1 MKYNKNLI
9 FIKCLTAFIFT
20 IIITAAVFIS
30 GCAYSLFAQQ
40 RQAAKKDLP
49 PALSADRK
57 APAPAKKAAVQ
68 KKPVRSDKPAGIFMA
83 GCVLMPKKSHFT
95 PFEAAYYL
103 SLRFKKNYGVAG
115 ILTNANAMP
124 LINEFGEIFEAAPGK
139 ITLRHADTCETVL
152 TGSDGFFVF
161 QVQKSVSGGEK
172 FLKYTDIAGISYES
186 AEVKLDKN
194 KNYLI
199 RLFICGGN
207 KVKILTAPA
216 AGRLSAEAPE
226 IFKRGVLEQTDKLI
240 KRSKKI
246 TSITGRVESIRPAL
260 KDIEY
265 DESKIKNESKV
276 KIDKT
281 ELDKINKTDKVKL
294 ILLPDKKEITPDKSG
309 YFKFGG
315 NLTAGRRQIIA
326 SAGDNFE
333 KTTEIKIN
341 KFDYGFSYD
350 GVIIKF
356 NSTPLIS
363 NLAVNGN
370 SNDITVSFDL
380 FDEDSDE
387 CALSFRYSVDNGKSY
402 KTSEN
407 ITAAISTPGFFGLN
421 GFRHKLIWRS
431 REDIVDNPG
440 GVIIELSASDK
451 KVQSIPVYSRAF
463 PIRNN
468 NRPALFNVIISGA
481 SDEITINYDLSDIDN
496 NTCSVSMYYSENN
509 GLNFIKTESIS
520 GDINFV
526 TPMAAKKIIWRS
538 RDNIK
543 NDSHNVVIK
552 LIAFDGVEE
561 SQHYISPAVSVFNN
575 FSRPEI
581 EIKEVKGD
589 SNEIMIGYSLCDSD
603 ENTCLVEMSYS
614 LDSKRFMRSISV
626 SGDISG
632 VKPGEHR
639 NIKWNSRND
648 LKLDTKN
655 LFIELTAFDGT
666 GYGNK
671 SVYGPLGLNN
681 NRPPDV
687 MNIYPADVSGEIVIY
702 YDIIDEESDTCSV
715 DFYYSIDNGLTF
727 NKNANITGEIYS
739 VRPGVRRFVK
749 WKTRPELNG
758 DYDGVKVKIAAAQ
771 HSGKYGKY
779 CISPPFSIRNNR
791 APGAADVFCGGGSDE
806 IEVKFCLTDAD
817 NHGCTVEVYYS
828 LDEGTNFIKTN
839 NIIIDEKPLK
849 PGRSKTLRWLSH
861 RDFHTSEDKVKLKI
875 IPFDN
880 YARGYEAVSG
890 LFNVSNNEAPVIS
903 NIVTS
908 GEGGSISISY
918 DLYDFEGNTC
928 EVKLWYLIPG
938 AAEFVKSV
946 NISGDCR
953 AVNPGAARKII
964 WNSTLDFTRD
974 YDGVII
980 KLTADDGN
988 LKSAGSVSPTF
999 KVFNNRPPEISD
1011 ISLSANCGDI
1021 SINYN
1026 IYDDDGDDCAVE
1038 FQYSIDGG
1046 AKFNKTKNISG
1057 DLKRVK
1063 PGAAPKLIKWSSA
1076 SDFLSEYNDVFIK
1089 LTAFDKSGAGKES
1102 VFGPFTVDNKE
1113 LCSVSDLRV
1122 KRDDNDNYIINYDL
1136 KAYNG
1141 NLCTIEVYYS
1151 LDGQT
1156 FNETDRATDI
1166 RGEIV
1171 NVKSGVNKKIIWDP
1185 SADLMMDSK
1194 LYIKLSPI
1202 DKKARGGASISTPF
1216 KVNTAMSEVK
1226 LMPEVWPREGHTHLC
1241 NKGRMF
1247 IIGGWAGSPNYYN
1260 DVTAIEYDTA
1270 SGSSEVF
1277 ISPNH
1282 YSSVRHSHSGA
1293 VYDDKLWVIGG
1304 FFNKAKNDAW
1314 YSADGTTW
1322 VEITKNETESVKF
1335 TMRDSHASVVFDDG
1349 FGDKL
1354 FVIGGFSSGYKND
1367 VWCSVTGAQW
1377 TCITGET
1384 SFSPRV
1390 GHGAAVFKN
1399 NIYLIG
1405 GYDGAGYKNDV
1416 WRSTDGIRWEMASG
1430 AAGFDPRRGHAVVVF
1445 KDKLWVIGGY
1455 GENEKYYN
1463 DIWCSSDG
1471 SSWRQIK
1478 TPSAE
1483 NGVFSP
1489 RRGHSAVVYKD
1500 KLWIFGGYGGTSY
1513 MNDLWRSR

>member
-1 MKYNKNLI
+1 MVFI
-9 FIKCLTAFIFT
+9 FIITLTT
-20 IIITAAVFIS
+20 AVFIS
-30 GCAYSLFAQQ
+30 GSARYLFAQQ
-40 RQAAKKDLP
+40 PAVIETVLP
-49 PALSADRK
+49 ASSDAYK
-57 APAPAKKAAVQ
+57 APAPIKKALV
-68 KKPVRSDKPAGIFMA
+68 KKNTAQLKKTADVFMA
-83 GCVLMPKKSHFT
+83 GRVLMPKKSRFT

-103 SLRFKKNYGVAG
+103 SLRFKKNYSVTGA
-115 ILTNANAMP
+115 LTNANTIP
-124 LINEFGEIFEAAPGK
+124 LINELNEIFESSPGK

-152 TGSDGFFVF
+152 TDTDGFFTF
-161 QVQKSVSGGEK
+161 HIQEAVSGGEK
-172 FLKYTDIAGISYES
+172 TFKYTNVAGISFES
-186 AEVKLDKN
+186 AEVKFDKN

-199 RLFICGGN
+199 RLFVHDN
-207 KVKILTAPA
+207 NAVKILTAPA
-216 AGRLSAEAPE
+216 AGRLNAKVPE
-226 IFKRGVLEQTDKLI
+226 NFKRGVLEQIDKLI
-240 KRSKKI
+240 KKSKKI
-246 TSITGRVESIRPAL
+246 TSITGKVESFGTASKKNNHDGNEKEIEK
-260 KDIEY
+260 KDKPE
-265 DESKIKNESKV
+265 KV
-276 KIDKT
+276 I
-281 ELDKINKTDKVKL
+281 L
-294 ILLPDKKEITPDKSG
+294 ILLPDKKETTPDKSG

-326 SAGDNFE
+326 SAEGGFE
-333 KTTEIKIN
+333 KTAEIKIN
-341 KFDYGFSYD
+341 KYDYGFNYD
-350 GVIIKF
+350 GVLIKF
-356 NSTPLIS
+356 NSAPVIS
-363 NLAVNGN
+363 NLNISGN
-370 SNDITVSFDL
+370 SNDITISFDL

-387 CALSFRYSVDNGKSY
+387 CVLFFRYSTDNGKSY
-402 KTSEN
+402 KTTQN
-407 ITAAISTPGFFGLN
+407 ITAALSTPGFFGFN
-421 GFRHKLIWRS
+421 SFRRKLIWRS
-431 REDIVDNPG
+431 REDIIDNPG
-440 GVIIELSASDK
+440 SVIIEITASDDGR
-451 KVQSIPVYSRAF
+451 QSFPAYSQPF
-463 PIRNN
+463 PLRNN
-468 NRPALFNVIISGA
+468 NRPALSNVIISGA
-481 SDEITINYDLSDIDN
+481 SDEISINYDLSDIDN
-496 NTCSVSMYYSENN
+496 NTCSVSMHYSENN

-526 TPMAAKKIIWRS
+526 TPMAAKKIIWHS
-538 RDNIK
+538 RNNIK

-561 SQHYISPAVSVFNN
+561 SQHYISPAVTVFNN
-575 FSRPEI
+575 FWRPEI

-589 SNEIMIGYSLCDSD
+589 SNEIIIGYSLCDSD
-603 ENTCLVEMSYS
+603 ENSCLVEMSYS
-614 LDSKRFMRSISV
+614 LDSKKFMRSISA

-632 VKPGEHR
+632 VKPGMLR

-655 LFIELTAFDGT
+655 LYIELTAFDGT

-671 SVYGPLGLNN
+671 SVYGPLELNN

-687 MNIYPADVSGEIVIY
+687 VNIYPADVSGEIVIY
-702 YDIIDEESDTCSV
+702 YDLIDEESDTCSV
-715 DFYYSIDNGLTF
+715 DFYYSIDNGSTF
-727 NKNANITGEIYS
+727 NKNANITGEISS
-739 VRPGVRRFVK
+739 VRPGVRRFIK

-771 HSGKYGKY
+771 HADKYGKY
-779 CISPPFSIRNNR
+779 CVSPSFSIRNNR
-791 APGAADVFCGGGSDE
+791 APGAAGIFCGGGSDE
-806 IEVKFCLTDAD
+806 IEVKFNLVDAD
-817 NHGCTVEVYYS
+817 NHECTVEVYYS
-828 LDEGTNFIKTN
+828 LDEGANFIKTD
-839 NIIIDEKPLK
+839 NIIIDEKPLR

-875 IPFDN
+875 IPFDI

-890 LFNVSNNEAPVIS
+890 LFVVGNNETPVIS

-908 GEGGSISISY
+908 GDGGDISISY
-918 DLYDFEGNTC
+918 DLYDLESNTC
-928 EVKLWYLIPG
+928 EVKLWYLTPG

-953 AVNPGAARKII
+953 HVKPGAARKII
-964 WNSTLDFTRD
+964 WNSTLDFTLD
-974 YDGVII
+974 YNEVVI

-988 LKSAGSVSPTF
+988 LKSTGSISPAF

-1011 ISLSANCGDI
+1011 ISVSSGCGDI
-1021 SINYN
+1021 SVSYN
-1026 IYDDDGDDCAVE
+1026 ISDDDGDDCAVE

-1046 AKFNKTKNISG
+1046 VKFNKTKNISG
-1057 DLKRVK
+1057 SLKRIK
-1063 PGAAPKLIKWSSA
+1063 PGGAPEIIKWSSA
-1076 SDFLSEYNDVFIK
+1076 SDFLSEYNNVFIK
-1089 LTAFDKSGAGKES
+1089 LTAFDKSSAGKEII
-1102 VFGPFTVDNKE
+1102 FGPFTVDNKE
-1113 LCSVSDLRV
+1113 LSSVSDVRV
-1122 KRDDNDNYIINYDL
+1122 RKDENDNYIINYDL

-1151 LDGQT
+1151 LNGEV
-1156 FNETDRATDI
+1156 FNEADRATDI

-1171 NVKSGVNKKIIWDP
+1171 NIKSGVNKKIIWDL

-1194 LYIKLSPI
+1194 LYLKLSPV
-1202 DKKARGGASISTPF
+1202 DNKARGGACISAPF
-1216 KVNTAMSEVK
+1216 KINTALTEVK

-1241 NKGRMF
+1241 NKGKMF

-1260 DVTAIEYDTA
+1260 DVTMIECDTA

-1405 GYDGAGYKNDV
+1405 GYDGAGYKNDI
-1416 WRSTDGIRWEMASG
+1416 WRSPDGIRWEKVSG
-1430 AAGFDPRRGHAVVVF
+1430 ATDFDPRRGHAVVTF

-1471 SSWRQIK
+1471 ASWRRIV
-1478 TPSAE
+1478 TAFSE
-1483 NGVFSP
+1483 NSGFSP
-1489 RRGHSAVVYKD
+1489 RRGHSAVVYKN
-1500 KLWIFGGYGGTSY
+1500 KLWIFGGYGGTGY
-1513 MNDLWRSR
+1513 MGDLWRSR